1 MTDDPRT
8 EKRPSR
14 ERLALAGLLLAVFGA
29 ILFAKVLAS
38 GGLEET
44 AMFYVG
50 IPALIAVTVVLTAR
64 PRSAVGLTLAV
75 TTVGLALA
83 GPLLDEGVVCLVM
96 AAPLIY
102 GVAALIAWLVSLVSM
117 SARPRKHPY
126 QALVAAP
133 LLAAAL
139 IEGVAGVSYLP
150 RESAASATVMVDAT
164 PEEYA
169 AALAAPPVYGPFD
182 AVLLKTV
189 PFPRPVS
196 AAGSGLEVG
205 DRRVVRFNDRKSLG
219 LGAEPTPRSMTLRV
233 TESDTD
239 TDGGRVVFEVTAD
252 STLSRWMELRSAT
265 VAWHRV
271 GDRTE
276 TTWTLDWARTYDP
289 SWYFGPL
296 QQHTTGLAAGYLAE
310 TFAAAAGR

>member
-1 MTDDPRT
+1 MIDETSP
-8 EKRPSR
+8 EKRSSR
-14 ERLALAGLLLAVFGA
+14 ARLVLAAVLLAVFGA
-29 ILFAKVLAS
+29 MLFAKALGA
-38 GGLEET
+38 GGLEQT

-75 TTVGLALA
+75 TTVALALA
-83 GPLLDEGVVCLVM
+83 GPLLDEGVVCLIM

-102 GVAALIAWLVSLVSM
+102 GVAALIAWIVTALTT
-117 SARPRKHPY
+117 PRWTHHGVVV
-126 QALVAAP
+126 LP

-139 IEGVAGVSYLP
+139 LEGVAGVSYLP
-150 RESAASATVMVDAT
+150 RESAASATVLVEAT

-169 AALAAPPVYGPFD
+169 SALAAPPAYGPFD

-189 PFPRPVS
+189 PFPHPVS
-196 AAGSGLEVG
+196 ATGSGLEVG

-233 TESDTD
+233 AESDID
-239 TDGGRVVFEVTAD
+239 TDAGRVFFEVTAD
-252 STLSRWMELRSAT
+252 STLSRWMDLQSAT

-296 QQHTTGLAAGYLAE
+296 QQHTTGLAAGYLAD
-310 TFAAAAGR
+310 TFAATAADR

>member
-1 MTDDPRT
+1 MIDETSP
-8 EKRPSR
+8 EKRSSR
-14 ERLALAGLLLAVFGA
+14 ARLVLAAVLLAVFGA
-29 ILFAKVLAS
+29 MLFAKALGA
-38 GGLEET
+38 GGLEQT

-75 TTVGLALA
+75 TTVALALA

-102 GVAALIAWLVSLVSM
+102 GVAALIAWIVTALTTPRWTHHGLVVL
-117 SARPRKHPY
+117 
-126 QALVAAP
+126 P

-150 RESAASATVMVDAT
+150 RESAASATVVVDAS
-164 PEEYA
+164 PEAYA
-169 AALAAPPVYGPFD
+169 AALAAPPAYGPFD

-189 PFPRPVS
+189 PFPHPVS
-196 AAGSGLEVG
+196 ATGSGLEVG
-205 DRRVVRFNDRKSLG
+205 DRRVVGFNDRKSLG

-233 TESDTD
+233 AESDID
-239 TDGGRVVFEVTAD
+239 TDAGRVVFEVTAD
-252 STLSRWMELRSAT
+252 STLSRWMELQSAT

-296 QQHTTGLAAGYLAE
+296 QQHTTGLAAGYLAD
-310 TFAAAAGR
+310 TFAAAAAER

>member
-1 MTDDPRT
+1 MIDETSP
-8 EKRPSR
+8 EKRSSR
-14 ERLALAGLLLAVFGA
+14 ARLVLAAVLLAVFGA
-29 ILFAKVLAS
+29 MLFAKALGA
-38 GGLEET
+38 GGLEQT

-75 TTVGLALA
+75 TTVALALA
-83 GPLLDEGVVCLVM
+83 GPLLDEGVVCLIM

-102 GVAALIAWLVSLVSM
+102 GVAALIAWIVTALTT
-117 SARPRKHPY
+117 PRWTHHGVVV
-126 QALVAAP
+126 LP

-139 IEGVAGVSYLP
+139 LEGVAGVSYLP
-150 RESAASATVMVDAT
+150 RESAASATVLVDAT

-169 AALAAPPVYGPFD
+169 SALAAPPAYGPFD

-189 PFPRPVS
+189 PFPHPVS
-196 AAGSGLEVG
+196 ATGSGLEVG

-233 TESDTD
+233 AESDID
-239 TDGGRVVFEVTAD
+239 TDAGRVFFEVTAD
-252 STLSRWMELRSAT
+252 STLSRWMELQAAT
-265 VAWHRV
+265 VVWHRV

-296 QQHTTGLAAGYLAE
+296 QQHTTGLAAGYLAD
-310 TFAAAAGR
+310 TFAAAAADR

>member
-1 MTDDPRT
+1 MTDDPRA

-14 ERLALAGLLLAVFGA
+14 ERLVLAALLLAVFGA
-29 ILFAKVLAS
+29 MLFAKALAG
-38 GGLEET
+38 GGLEQT

-75 TTVGLALA
+75 TTIGLALA

-102 GVAALIAWLVSLVSM
+102 GVAALIAWLVSLLV
-117 SARPRKHPY
+117 RPGQRHH

-150 RESAASATVMVDAT
+150 RDSAASATVMVDAS
-164 PEEYA
+164 PEAYA
-169 AALAAPPVYGPFD
+169 AALAAPPAYGPFE

-189 PFPRPVS
+189 PFPHPVS
-196 AAGSGLEVG
+196 ATGSGLEVG

-233 TESDTD
+233 AESDID
-239 TDGGRVVFEVTAD
+239 TDAGRVVFEVTAD
-252 STLSRWMELRSAT
+252 STLSRWMELQSAT

-296 QQHTTGLAAGYLAE
+296 QQHTTGLAVGYLAD
-310 TFAAAAGR
+310 TFAAAAANS

>member
-1 MTDDPRT
+1 MIDETSP
-8 EKRPSR
+8 EKRSSR
-14 ERLALAGLLLAVFGA
+14 ARLVLAALLLAVFGA
-29 ILFAKVLAS
+29 MLFAKALGA
-38 GGLEET
+38 GGLEQT

-75 TTVGLALA
+75 TTVALALA

-102 GVAALIAWLVSLVSM
+102 GVAALIAWIVTALTTPRWTHHGLVVL
-117 SARPRKHPY
+117 
-126 QALVAAP
+126 P

-139 IEGVAGVSYLP
+139 LEGVAGVSYLP
-150 RESAASATVMVDAT
+150 RESAASATVMVDAS
-164 PEEYA
+164 PEGYA
-169 AALAAPPVYGPFD
+169 AALAAPPAYGPFD

-189 PFPRPVS
+189 PFPHPVS
-196 AAGSGLEVG
+196 ATGSGLEVG
-205 DRRVVRFNDRKSLG
+205 DRRVVGFNDRKSLG
-219 LGAEPTPRSMTLRV
+219 IDAEPTPRSMTLRV
-233 TESDTD
+233 AESDID
-239 TDGGRVVFEVTAD
+239 TDAGRVVFEVTAD
-252 STLSRWMELRSAT
+252 STLSRWMELQSAT

-296 QQHTTGLAAGYLAE
+296 QQHTTGLAAGYLAD
-310 TFAAAAGR
+310 TFAAAAAER

>member
-1 MTDDPRT
+1 MIDEASP
-8 EKRPSR
+8 EKRSSR
-14 ERLALAGLLLAVFGA
+14 ARLVLAAILLAVFGA
-29 ILFAKVLAS
+29 MLFAKALGA
-38 GGLEET
+38 GGLEQT

-75 TTVGLALA
+75 TTVALALA
-83 GPLLDEGVVCLVM
+83 GPLLDEGVVCLIM

-102 GVAALIAWLVSLVSM
+102 GVAALIAWIVTALTTPRWTHHGLVVL
-117 SARPRKHPY
+117 
-126 QALVAAP
+126 P

-139 IEGVAGVSYLP
+139 LEGVAGVSYLP
-150 RESAASATVMVDAT
+150 RESAASATVLVEAI

-169 AALAAPPVYGPFD
+169 SALAAPPAYGPFD

-189 PFPRPVS
+189 PFPHPVS
-196 AAGSGLEVG
+196 ATGSGLEVG

-233 TESDTD
+233 AESDID
-239 TDGGRVVFEVTAD
+239 TDAGRVFFEVTAD
-252 STLSRWMELRSAT
+252 STLSRWMDLQSAT

-296 QQHTTGLAAGYLAE
+296 QQHTTGLAAGYLAD
-310 TFAAAAGR
+310 TFAAAAADR

>member
-1 MTDDPRT
+1 MTDDPRDG
-8 EKRPSR
+8 KRPHR
-14 ERLALAGLLLAVFGA
+14 ARLVLAALLLAVFGA
-29 ILFAKVLAS
+29 VLLAKALTA

-44 AMFYVG
+44 ATFYVG

-102 GVAALIAWLVSLVSM
+102 GVAALIAWLVSAL
-117 SARPRKHPY
+117 ARPRKHHY

-150 RESAASATVMVDAT
+150 RESAASATVLVEAT
-164 PEEYA
+164 PQEYA
-169 AALAAPPVYGPFD
+169 AALAAPPAYGPFD

-189 PFPRPVS
+189 PFPRPV
-196 AAGSGLEVG
+196 AATGSGLEVG
-205 DRRVVRFNDRKSLG
+205 DRRVVAFNDRRSLG
-219 LGAEPTPRSMTLRV
+219 IGAEPTPRSMTLRV
-233 TESDTD
+233 AESEIDD
-239 TDGGRVVFEVTAD
+239 EAGRVVFEVTAD

-265 VAWHRV
+265 VQWRRV

-296 QQHTTGLAAGYLAE
+296 QQHTTGLAAGYLAD
-310 TFAAAAGR
+310 TFAAAARR

>member
-1 MTDDPRT
+1 MTDDLHQ
-8 EKRPSR
+8 EKKPNRA
-14 ERLALAGLLLAVFGA
+14 RLVLAALLIAVFAAMLLAKA
-29 ILFAKVLAS
+29 LAS
-38 GGLEET
+38 GGLEQT

-64 PRSAVGLTLAV
+64 ARSAVGLTLAV

-102 GVAALIAWLVSLVSM
+102 GVAALIAWIVSLLT
-117 SARPRKHPY
+117 RPAWKHH
-126 QALVAAP
+126 QALVAVP

-139 IEGVAGVSYLP
+139 VEGVAGVSYLP
-150 RESAASATVMVDAT
+150 RESAVSATVLVEAT

-169 AALAAPPVYGPFD
+169 AALAAPPAYGPFD

-196 AAGSGLEVG
+196 ATGSGLEVG

-219 LGAEPTPRSMTLRV
+219 IGAEPTPRSMTLRV
-233 TESDTD
+233 AESEVGADA
-239 TDGGRVVFEVTAD
+239 GRVVFEVTAD
-252 STLSRWMELRSAT
+252 STLSRWLDLRSAT
-265 VAWHRV
+265 VEWRRA

-296 QQHTTGLAAGYLAE
+296 QQHTTGLAAGYLAD
-310 TFAAAAGR
+310 TFAAAASR